1 MTTTK
6 TTAKGTGTLVV
17 VFAFAMQLEEVLD
30 VLYPVLD
37 LHLCRRGD

>member
-1 MTTTK
+1 MIKTTT
-6 TTAKGTGTLVV
+6 KGTGTLVV
-17 VFAFAMQLEEVLD
+17 VFAFGLLPKEVFD